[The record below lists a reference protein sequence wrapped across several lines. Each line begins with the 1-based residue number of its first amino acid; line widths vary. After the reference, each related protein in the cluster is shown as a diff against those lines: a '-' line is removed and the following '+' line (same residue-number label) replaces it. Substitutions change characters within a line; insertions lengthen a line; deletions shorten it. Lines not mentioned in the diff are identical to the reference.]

1 MMLKNLSNTLTVFFF
16 VLVSIAAF
24 GQNVDK
30 DIHTDIQKHTEEIF
44 DSLVEIRRDLHRYP
58 EVGGTEQRTS
68 QKITEYLKSLGL
80 EVKTN
85 IGGYGIVG
93 ILEGAKPGKKIAWR
107 ADIDAMPSKAPD
119 VVDFESKHEGVR
131 HICGHDVHTAVALG
145 IANVLTAQQ
154 ENLEGTVY
162 FVFQPSEEN
171 IKGALAMM
179 DDGLFDIIDPEEL
192 YAMHVTPFPAGT
204 IAAKPEEMF
213 SDYKRIDLTFKKTEK
228 EVALFEFVKNKI
240 LSLENVASDSKFWN
254 MQNMG
259 DPEIGIAG
267 PKSIYNN
274 YTTVDKNNFSIKET
288 ENGTRI
294 SGYLSF
300 SDKQQRDSAIPRLK
314 MQIGQSRYA
323 NELLKAELVN
333 VFPTLDNN
341 KELVDESLEQLSG
354 IYGKNRVLRLH
365 GVVADGRSD
374 DFAFF
379 QPKVPSVYFFMGGS
393 NYEKGIIA
401 QTHSPNFAVDESCI
415 KTGVN
420 LFSSLIVE
428 RLKK

>member
-1 MMLKNLSNTLTVFFF
+1 MMPKNLSNTLTVFFF
-16 VLVSIAAF
+16 ILVSISAF
-24 GQNVDK
+24 CQKSTDG
-30 DIHTDIQKHTEEIF
+30 IHTDIQQRTDQIF
-44 DSLVEIRRDLHRYP
+44 DSLVKIRRDLHMYP
-58 EVGGTEQRTS
+58 EVGGEEQRTS
-68 QKITEYLKSLGL
+68 SKIAEYLTALGL

-85 IGGYGIVG
+85 IGGYGVVG
-93 ILEGAKPGKKIAWR
+93 ILKGTKPGKKIAWR
-107 ADIDAMPSKAPD
+107 ADIDAMPSNAPD
-119 VVDFESKHEGVR
+119 VVDFKSKNEGVR

-145 IANVLTAQQ
+145 IANVLTNLK

-179 DDGLFDIIDPEEL
+179 DDGLFNIIDPEEM
-192 YAMHVTPFPAGT
+192 YAMHVTPFPVGT

-213 SDYKRIDLTFKKTEK
+213 SDYKQVNLTFQKTTDNKALIAFAKKQIM
-228 EVALFEFVKNKI
+228 A
-240 LSLENVASDSKFWN
+240 LENVAPESKFWN

-259 DPEIGIAG
+259 NPEVGIAS
-267 PKSIYNN
+267 PKSIYTDFTTVEKNN
-274 YTTVDKNNFSIKET
+274 YTVRET
-288 ENGTRI
+288 ENEVKI
-294 SGYLSF
+294 SAFLSF
-300 SDKQQRDSAIPRLK
+300 SDKKQRDAAVPKLRT
-314 MQIGQSRYA
+314 QIQESIYA
-323 NELLKAELVN
+323 DKFINAELVN

-341 KELVDESLEQLSG
+341 ENLANTSLEELSR
-354 IYGKNRVLRLH
+354 IYGKDRVLRMY

-420 LFSSLIVE
+420 LFSSLLVE
-428 RLKK
+428 RLNQ